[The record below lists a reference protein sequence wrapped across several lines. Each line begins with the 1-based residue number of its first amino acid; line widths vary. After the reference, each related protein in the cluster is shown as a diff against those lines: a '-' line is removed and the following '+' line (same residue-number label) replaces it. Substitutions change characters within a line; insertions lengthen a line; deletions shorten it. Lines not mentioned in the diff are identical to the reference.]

1 MAVSLQLPP
10 IFLYLQFPILVLN
23 NAVALA
29 LGPERQFL
37 RVSISLPILVVFAA
51 QSLYREW
58 DVGWGY
64 KYGTETFTM
73 CLIYYYIGWILL
85 KCPDKEGWYKIQY
98 GKGNEQEKDRDKMVT
113 NGKMNGNGVPSNKRY
128 QYVPGG
134 AGTTFWSRMWWATR
148 LSFTNRYVGWSQQVK
163 GVVMEV
169 PSDYPRLRFIVEKF
183 IHGLVYWALAD
194 ILTAHSTSSPYGT
207 YADLQRSSAKPYQPF
222 APDAPFWAVR
232 FWYTWVHILM
242 TRCTLAV
249 CFALT
254 GIIAVALGFANPRD
268 CPSGFGHVRDLWSVR
283 QAWSSV
289 WHQQLRFMC
298 TAPAIWLTRDVFG
311 FPKGS
316 FGSRFVQLFVTFAN
330 SAIIHS
336 GAAMLVNKA
345 WSDDGGFVFF
355 ISQAVI
361 ILVEDHLITLG
372 KKMGFRDNW
381 MWRMVG
387 LVWVVIMVGWTA
399 EYWVR
404 RHISY
409 GIWVHER
416 SPDLLGIGPK

>member
-10 IFLYLQFPILVLN
+10 IFLYLQFPILFLN

-37 RVSISLPILVVFAA
+37 RVSISLPILVVFVA

-64 KYGTETFTM
+64 KYGMETFGM
-73 CLIYYYIGWILL
+73 CLVYFYIGWILL
-85 KCPDKEGWYKIQY
+85 KSPDKEGWYKIQY
-98 GKGNEQEKDRDKMVT
+98 GKGNEQEKDKDKMT
-113 NGKMNGNGVPSNKRY
+113 NGKMNGNGVPAKKRY
-128 QYVPGG
+128 QHVPGG
-134 AGTTFWSRMWWATR
+134 AGTTFWSRLWWATR

-169 PSDYPRLRFIVEKF
+169 PSDYPRLRFIVEKL
-183 IHGLVYWALAD
+183 IHGLIYWAISD
-194 ILTAHSTSSPYGT
+194 ILTAYSAASPYGT
-207 YADLQRSSAKPYQPF
+207 FADLQSSSAKPYQPF

-232 FWYTWVHILM
+232 FWYTWVHILI
-242 TRCTLAV
+242 TWSTLSI
-249 CFALT
+249 CFALNS
-254 GIIAVALGFANPRD
+254 ILAVALGFANPRD

-283 QAWSSV
+283 QAWSVV
-289 WHQQLRFMC
+289 WHQQLRFIC
-298 TAPAIWLTRDVFG
+298 SAPAMWLARDVFG

-316 FGSRFVQLFVTFAN
+316 FGSRYVQLFVTFTN

-336 GAAMLVNKA
+336 AAAMLVNQA
-345 WSDDGGFVFF
+345 WSDDGGSVFF
-355 ISQAVI
+355 MSQAVI
-361 ILVEDHLITLG
+361 ILVEDHLIALG
-372 KKMGFRDNW
+372 KKMGFRDNL

-387 LVWVVIMVGWTA
+387 LVWTVIMIGWPA
-399 EYWVR
+399 EYWIR
-404 RHISY
+404 RQISY